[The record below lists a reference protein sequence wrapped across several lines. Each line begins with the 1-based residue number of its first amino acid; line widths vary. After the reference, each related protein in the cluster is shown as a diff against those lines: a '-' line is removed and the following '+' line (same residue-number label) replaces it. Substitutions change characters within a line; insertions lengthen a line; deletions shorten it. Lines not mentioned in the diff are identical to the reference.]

1 VPDWLSIHEPLLVNT
16 IGHSAGAVIFGMLL
30 YFFVLNSWRSRQEHS
45 ILPAAAAALAMLWN
59 LGSLVGMAAGPE
71 GGMAADIIVAAS
83 FSVLSLLPAV
93 LLHISLQARHRSLWI
108 SGYVLSLTAVALH
121 IVDLLTQAP
130 RFHYAAL
137 LIVTIG
143 FTVLTAISVLFELQR
158 KNKAAVPRLIGAMGL
173 FLFAISFV
181 HFSSEKPGGAWS
193 REIALHHAGLPLA
206 LLVLLQDYRFLLL
219 DAFLRFVVNASLAAG
234 AVLIAIRLAQSPQ
247 LTTLNQ
253 RPFEAGLMF
262 VGACAALTFFVYLR
276 NRTQAFLSRVLF
288 LRSNVNEA
296 LSELQQLGRTGPEES
311 EYLNA
316 ATDKIAA
323 FLRASRFQTTD
334 NYPAALAGPI
344 AVVDPGNWGIPAW
357 VQAVLPL
364 RLSRGDAVFLLL
376 GAREGGRR
384 YLSEDFSVLAR
395 LGAVV
400 VEHIEQIRRAE
411 MENLVSQAELKAL
424 QAQINPHF
432 LFNSLNTLY
441 GTIDRDNAE
450 ARRMVL
456 NLADV
461 FRYLLR
467 SDRALIAVEE
477 ELKIV
482 RAYLEIE
489 ELRLGPRLRTE
500 LRVEDA
506 VSQTMIP
513 LLSIQPLVENAV
525 KHGVA
530 ARMGNGF
537 VRLTIRAGEEG
548 VTVEVENSGE
558 CDERMLSAPGAG
570 IGLSNVRRRL
580 ALYYGT
586 EARFHATV
594 RKGVTTVGFTVP
606 LSRSLMSGSPL
617 AGSLSSLT

>member
-1 VPDWLSIHEPLLVNT
+1 
-16 IGHSAGAVIFGMLL
+16 
-30 YFFVLNSWRSRQEHS
+30 
-45 ILPAAAAALAMLWN
+45 
-59 LGSLVGMAAGPE
+59 
-71 GGMAADIIVAAS
+71 
-83 FSVLSLLPAV
+83 
-93 LLHISLQARHRSLWI
+93 
-108 SGYVLSLTAVALH
+108 
-121 IVDLLTQAP
+121 
-130 RFHYAAL
+130 
-137 LIVTIG
+137 
-143 FTVLTAISVLFELQR
+143 
-158 KNKAAVPRLIGAMGL
+158 
-173 FLFAISFV
+173 
-181 HFSSEKPGGAWS
+181 
-193 REIALHHAGLPLA
+193 
-206 LLVLLQDYRFLLL
+206 
-219 DAFLRFVVNASLAAG
+219 
-234 AVLIAIRLAQSPQ
+234 
-247 LTTLNQ
+247 
-253 RPFEAGLMF
+253 
-262 VGACAALTFFVYLR
+262 
-276 NRTQAFLSRVLF
+276 
-288 LRSNVNEA
+288 
-296 LSELQQLGRTGPEES
+296 
-311 EYLNA
+311 
-316 ATDKIAA
+316 
-323 FLRASRFQTTD
+323 
-334 NYPAALAGPI
+334 
-344 AVVDPGNWGIPAW
+344 
-357 VQAVLPL
+357 VLPL

-489 ELRLGPRLRTE
+489 ELRLGPKLRTE